1 MIGKQGLVVL
11 MLFALL
17 AGGLWCIRI
26 ALRWKWRTVRRARN
40 GCVVPGE
47 VVELEVVGGSPD
59 EPEIVTWV
67 QFRDGRGAGHRIR
80 SGWAS
85 SPPPYKI
92 GEAVRVSYEA
102 DDPRGAEIVQENQSI
117 VLLALLGSTLAVIA
131 TLLLISI
138 LVQGVTV
145 Q

>member
-1 MIGKQGLVVL
+1 MIGKQGLVVI
-11 MLFALL
+11 MLLALL
-17 AGGLWCIRI
+17 AGGLWCISK

-40 GCVVPGE
+40 GCVVQGE

-67 QFRDGRGAGHRIR
+67 QFRDGRGAGHRIQSR
-80 SGWAS
+80 WAS

-92 GEAVRVSYEA
+92 GAAVRVSYEA
-102 DDPRGAEIVQENQSI
+102 DDPPGAEIVQENQTI
-117 VLLALLGSTLAVIA
+117 VMLGILGLTLTLIA
-131 TLLLISI
+131 TLLLIGI
-138 LVQGVTV
+138 LIQGVTV